1 MKSTKLLVL
10 ALSLT
15 FATAYA
21 QTGDEQVL
29 NSAPINVDG
38 YLAEDKPVTDGELE
52 AIRSELSKQKQGTQ
66 LNKEKAKNL
75 GKLTQQTE
83 KLLDSQDEYI
93 DSKVESTKA
102 IKEFNS
108 KYEENQKKLRC
119 ILEELNTPECDPYK
133 KDYHKKKQ
141 VEVEAPVEEVQ
152 EVKVAQ
158 AAPVVSTAE
167 IAPADLEK
175 PFEEIKLLP
184 YAGGTTFNGEKESL
198 ETELS
203 AGLRLESNITNRF
216 SMGFGFNYNQMKTND
231 FANNMGYMNQGY
243 FGQYGVQGREIQ
255 YNSMGMDFYGKF
267 FITKGERFRPYLG
280 AGLGYNRA
288 TMKYNDNSSYFDP
301 MNAYNYGSEEY
312 KASFAT
318 GQLMVGTEI
327 MVTRGFG
334 INIEAQYATG
344 LGNSSS
350 NSAKNTAT
358 SPDQARLKDL
368 GSEITNSNM
377 LSIFAGAVVVF

>member
-119 ILEELNTPECDPYK
+119 ILEELDTAECEPYK

-141 VEVEAPVEEVQ
+141 VEAPVEEVQ

-167 IAPADLEK
+167 LAAPADLQK

-203 AGLRLESNITNRF
+203 AGLRLESNITTRF

-231 FANNMGYMNQGY
+231 FANNMGYMNSGY
-243 FGQYGVQGREIQ
+243 FGQYGQQGREIQ
-255 YNSMGMDFYGKF
+255 YNSMGMDLYGKF

-288 TMKYNDNSSYFDP
+288 TMKYNDNSNYFDP

-344 LGNSSS
+344 LGNSSG
-350 NSAKNTAT
+350 NSSKNTTT

-368 GSEITNSNM
+368 GAEITNSNM

>member
-119 ILEELNTPECDPYK
+119 ILEELNTAECEPYK

-141 VEVEAPVEEVQ
+141 VEAPVEEVQ

-167 IAPADLEK
+167 LAAPADLEK

-184 YAGGTTFNGEKESL
+184 YAGGTTFNGDKESL

-203 AGLRLESNITNRF
+203 AGLRLESNITSRF

-243 FGQYGVQGREIQ
+243 FGQYGQKGREIQ

-267 FITKGERFRPYLG
+267 FITKGERFRPYVG

-288 TMKYNDNSSYFDP
+288 TMKYNDNANYFDP
-301 MNAYNYGSEEY
+301 MNAYSYGSEEY

-350 NSAKNTAT
+350 NSAKNTST

-368 GSEITNSNM
+368 GGEITNSNM

>member
-52 AIRSELSKQKQGTQ
+52 AIRSELTKQKQGTQ

-119 ILEELNTPECDPYK
+119 ILEELDTAECEPYK

-141 VEVEAPVEEVQ
+141 VEVEPEEVQ

-167 IAPADLEK
+167 IAPTDLEK

-203 AGLRLESNITNRF
+203 AGLRLESNITTRF

-231 FANNMGYMNQGY
+231 FANNLGYMNQGY
-243 FGQYGVQGREIQ
+243 FGQYGQQGREIQ
-255 YNSMGMDFYGKF
+255 YNSMGVDFYGKF

-288 TMKYNDNSSYFDP
+288 NMKYNDNANYFDY
-301 MNAYNYGSEEY
+301 MNAYSYGSEEY

-344 LGNSSS
+344 LGNSLSS
-350 NSAKNTAT
+350 NSSKNTAT
-358 SPDQARLKDL
+358 SPDQARLRDL
-368 GSEITNSNM
+368 GDEIVNSNM